1 MAIRNAW
8 QPELSCIK
16 LCFHCTDQTRFR
28 QCVPMTK
35 TPPIFPLLNKGTV
48 SCRRTHYS
56 FCTGRR
62 SASLLSQFVNFLC
75 FLTLYK
81 TVSFRQDVLHTKNHP
96 FLLQLAQKDGST
108 HASHTFDNLFFL
120 IPCCILPFASL
131 FHPFQ
136 LPLYFHF
143 HPSHT
148 FIFPILPR
156 FLDIYGTHSNLS
168 RSFYE
173 KCKKNNLF
181 LLAPHIGRSVALMV

>member
-96 FLLQLAQKDGST
+96 FLLQLAQKNAPT
-108 HASHTFDNLFFL
+108 HASHTFDNLFSSFL
-120 IPCCILPFASL
+120 VAFYHSRPFFILFSSLYISIFIRPAPAFSQFSPVFWTFTGLILISPVPFMKNAKKTNC
-131 FHPFQ
+131 FCW
-136 LPLYFHF
+136 
-143 HPSHT
+143 
-148 FIFPILPR
+148 PR
-156 FLDIYGTHSNLS
+156 T
-168 RSFYE
+168 
-173 KCKKNNLF
+173 
-181 LLAPHIGRSVALMV
+181 

>member
-1 MAIRNAW
+1 MASRNAW
-8 QPELSCIK
+8 QLGLSCIK
-16 LCFHCTDQTRFR
+16 LCFHCTDRTRFR

-96 FLLQLAQKDGST
+96 FLLQLAQKNAPT
-108 HASHTFDNLFFL
+108 HASHTFDNLFSHSLLHFT
-120 IPCCILPFASL
+120 ICVPFSFFSA
-131 FHPFQ
+131 
-136 LPLYFHF
+136 
-143 HPSHT
+143 PS
-148 FIFPILPR
+148 IFPFSSVPHLQFPNSPPFFGHLR
-156 FLDIYGTHSNLS
+156 D
-168 RSFYE
+168 SF
-173 KCKKNNLF
+173 
-181 LLAPHIGRSVALMV
+181 